1 MQYLFNGPRINAKR
15 LHTNTNGAM
24 VFETR
29 VLPQYIWSKKK
40 SFTEHVGQM
49 AKYHNLY
56 AVAKKYYTR
65 RIPNLDVK
73 KYVFHFKVSIIS
85 PNIFR
90 TIYNTY
96 LLLNITHETQC
107 SNCRSHIYQL
117 RQEFYKRHISV
128 KLCSAR
134 IRMLQLCVG
143 RMGLTNVIIIRK
155 LCVFLSLVI
164 YYINYYLPAQIFLS
178 HTCRCAWTTS

>member
-1 MQYLFNGPRINAKR
+1 MQKGCIQIQTVQWCLRPGFCRSIY
-15 LHTNTNGAM
+15 
-24 VFETR
+24 ET
-29 VLPQYIWSKKK
+29 KK

-65 RIPNLDVK
+65 RIPKLDVK

-107 SNCRSHIYQL
+107 SNCSSHIYQL
-117 RQEFYKRHISV
+117 RQVLQTTYFGKTMFCTYSDAAVVRRTYGPHKCHHNKEIM
-128 KLCSAR
+128 R
-134 IRMLQLCVG
+134 IFEPCNIL
-143 RMGLTNVIIIRK
+143 
-155 LCVFLSLVI
+155 
-164 YYINYYLPAQIFLS
+164 Y
-178 HTCRCAWTTS
+178 